1 MTAPV
6 SEVIARFQSR
16 TVLDPSTGCWVYG
29 GQPSYDSVQ
38 TTYAGRRRLLHRMIY
53 EAEFGPP
60 PADYLIAHICRNGKC
75 LNPRHLQA
83 LDPAAHR
90 ARRRGRPLRNRQAEM
105 LTKHLAGDSGS

>member
-1 MTAPV
+1 MTAPA

-16 TVLDPSTGCWVYG
+16 AVLDPSTGCWVYG
-29 GQPSYDSVQ
+29 GQPSHDYVIAL
-38 TTYAGRRRLLHRMIY
+38 YAGRSRKLHQLIY

-60 PADYLIAHICRNGKC
+60 PADYQIDHICRNTKC

-83 LDPAAHR
+83 LDIAAHG
-90 ARRRGRPLRNRQAEM
+90 ARRRGRPRRNRQAEL